1 MKEKLRK
8 KITLFFDEN
17 LFLKKIVLFFYEPTV
32 VRYLAYKRNKEF
44 LKNAEK
50 VLATIDSV
58 LTDMGLEYW
67 LEFGTL
73 LGAVREKDFIAHDL
87 DLDIAMWLK
96 DKSIELEKKL
106 TGVGFK
112 KTRDFKVDGG
122 KYALEETYQLLGVD
136 IDIFYYTRISA
147 TEGVCHAFYPLKE
160 VSAYKTIEI
169 RGGLVPEEN
178 TLPIEGV
185 EMISFKGK
193 KYPAPY
199 PIDKHLIARYGKNY
213 MIKNKKW
220 TPDENKTKSIKNLY
234 DKVGIRTFYK

>member
-1 MKEKLRK
+1 MKAKLRK

-17 LFLKKIVLFFYEPTV
+17 LFLKKMVLFFYEPTV
-32 VRYLAYKRNKEF
+32 ARYLTYKRNKEF

-50 VLATIDSV
+50 VLATMDSV

-87 DLDIAMWLK
+87 DLDIAMWLN
-96 DKSIELEKKL
+96 DRSPELEKKL
-106 TGVGFK
+106 TSVGFK

-147 TEGVCHAFYPLKE
+147 TEGICHAFYPLKG
-160 VSAYKTIEI
+160 VSIYKTIEI
-169 RGGLVPEEN
+169 RGGFVPEEN
-178 TLPIEGV
+178 TLPIERV
-185 EMISFKGK
+185 EMIPFKGK
-193 KYPAPY
+193 MYPAPY
-199 PIDKHLIARYGKNY
+199 PIDKHLIARYGEGY
-213 MIKNKKW
+213 MVKNKSW
-220 TPDENKTKSIKNLY
+220 IPDENKIVAIKNLY
-234 DKVGIRTFYK
+234 DKVGIRTLYK